1 MFYRLPVNLET
12 AKSRNVAWRRIRWK
26 SWKGSWTQRRPWA
39 KRKRHWGKRGERY
52 HNRMF
57 YLCCVF
63 YCSSRNTSAQTDLFP
78 WIMFPRGEMTVL
90 SQNFLK
96 RGNLWLK
103 EPCWRT
109 SEWHR
114 PTFQARCLSTKE
126 TSLCWRSMRLS
137 APRTYTWM
145 EALEVNS
152 TAMYLEWNHR
162 NCEF

>member
-12 AKSRNVAWRRIRWK
+12 AKSRNVAWQRIRWK

-63 YCSSRNTSAQTDLFP
+63 YCSSSRNTSAQTDLFP

-96 RGNLWLK
+96 RGNLWFDWKNLAGELQNDIVRPFK
-103 EPCWRT
+103 QGVCLQRRHRSVGGRCDCQPHGHIHEWR
-109 SEWHR
+109 H
-114 PTFQARCLSTKE
+114 
-126 TSLCWRSMRLS
+126 WR
-137 APRTYTWM
+137 
-145 EALEVNS
+145 
-152 TAMYLEWNHR
+152 
-162 NCEF
+162 